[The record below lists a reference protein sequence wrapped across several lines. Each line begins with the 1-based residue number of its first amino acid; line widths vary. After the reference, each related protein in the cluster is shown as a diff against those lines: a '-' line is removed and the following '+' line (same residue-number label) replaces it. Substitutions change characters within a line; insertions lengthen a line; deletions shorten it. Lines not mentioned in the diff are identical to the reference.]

1 MENIGIASTGPNAA
15 AGMNDL
21 FRPLNAAGIRYLLAG
36 GQAMRFF
43 GMPRFSM
50 DWDLFIPP
58 HDAKCE

>member
-1 MENIGIASTGPNAA
+1 
-15 AGMNDL
+15 MNDL